1 MMKTC
6 ESQRGMTAIG
16 WLFVIVMIVAAALF
30 LMKLIP
36 IYIEGFNVGSV
47 VSGMENDPEM
57 RGVPPGKIV
66 STLMKRLDINMVDAV
81 TRDDVYVTREQD
93 QMLLEVEYEV
103 RERLVGNLD
112 IVVSF
117 HKEARFPV
125 R

>member
-1 MMKTC
+1 
-6 ESQRGMTAIG
+6 MTAIG

-81 TRDDVYVTREQD
+81 TKEDVYVTREQD

-103 RERLVGNLD
+103 REPLVGNLD